1 MPRQSIRFVFPNSKG
16 NLAMAKKKPAAKSR
30 KKKQPAAQNR
40 GPKQPAETNREKKVK
55 KLQGVYR
62 TPPASEK
69 AEEPRFMFLC
79 DGVGHEMDIDGL
91 RGPVFARTPQAA
103 KKYVAHVKMH
113 QGINLVTADI
123 QAVGYQSFQDALAQ
137 AVLTGANC
145 YYVANPGGDVVFA
158 IELLDSIPHEVDG
171 WTVPL
176 TDAELPK
183 YIVTCEGHI
192 SMFDD
197 GKNRGPVLAHSRE
210 VAERYIAEMEKRK
223 GTKLSV
229 EEGEIPVN
237 ALLDSIVEGGAN
249 CALVIR
255 SVADDG
261 ETKSA
266 FIFPANPGPN
276 KE

>member
-1 MPRQSIRFVFPNSKG
+1 
-16 NLAMAKKKPAAKSR
+16 MAKKKPAAKSR
-30 KKKQPAAQNR
+30 KKKPAAQNR
-40 GPKQPAETNREKKVK
+40 GPKQPAEMNREKNGK

-69 AEEPRFMFLC
+69 AEEPRFMCVC
-79 DGVGHEMDIDGL
+79 DGVTYGMDIDGV
-91 RGPVFARTPQAA
+91 RGPVFARTQQAA
-103 KKYVAHVKMH
+103 EQYVAAMKEHHGVS
-113 QGINLVTADI
+113 LVITDI
-123 QAVGYQSFQDALAQ
+123 QSARQSFHDLLAQ
-137 AVLTGANC
+137 ELLDGANC
-145 YYVANPGGDVVFA
+145 YFVLNPLERGKPVMEIVPFDTMF
-158 IELLDSIPHEVDG
+158 HEVEG
-171 WTVPL
+171 WTVPFAD
-176 TDAELPK
+176 TELPK

-197 GKNRGPVLAHSRE
+197 GKNRGPVIAHSRE

-229 EEGEIPVN
+229 EESEIPVN

-261 ETKSA
+261 ETKSD